1 MVDKLGSWEIFTFAI
16 FCYSVVMSLP
26 DSVCKSNSLSVI
38 ISNIGGGGDDEI
50 TTPAPIVIPGPIS
63 IAIPIFSSHKK
74 RPFRAFS
81 TGYEFQRRSIVA
93 VDFRLE
99 VDLCANAE
107 HIFFS
112 GCAHV
117 SGVQWCNCCVKL
129 GDSIVGHDFG
139 IAVKN
144 PVYTVGHSLSTS

>member
-1 MVDKLGSWEIFTFAI
+1 
-16 FCYSVVMSLP
+16 MSLP

-93 VDFRLE
+93 VD
-99 VDLCANAE
+99 
-107 HIFFS
+107 
-112 GCAHV
+112 
-117 SGVQWCNCCVKL
+117 
-129 GDSIVGHDFG
+129 
-139 IAVKN
+139 
-144 PVYTVGHSLSTS
+144 